1 MTHPKSVLMVT
12 MEPPTSHEDEFNDW
26 YDTEHFPQRCA
37 LPGFQSGSRWVCLD
51 GWPRWLAYYDL
62 ASAAALSTPEYK
74 AVSGANSTPW
84 SRRILP
90 RTVGRARIIAD
101 AAAATSAAP
110 LDPAPV
116 TRLLL
121 HGYPV
126 ASGTDA
132 VALAAAVGASLG
144 TQAHLIETRV
154 YIEQHDG
161 ASVVWGVSL
170 FAAPVLAGDLARTAA
185 HVGGVGAT
193 VFNLYG
199 PYRRGG

>member
-12 MEPPTSHEDEFNDW
+12 MEPPASHEDEFNDW
-26 YDTEHFPQRCA
+26 YDTEHYPQRLA

-62 ASAAALSTPEYK
+62 ESNGALSTPEYT
-74 AVSGANSTPW
+74 AVSGPNSTPW
-84 SRRILP
+84 SRRMLP

-101 AAAATSAAP
+101 AAAGTSPTP

-126 ASGTDA
+126 AGGADA
-132 VALAAAVGASLG
+132 GALAAAVGASLR

-154 YIEQHDG
+154 YIEEQDG
-161 ASVVWGVSL
+161 AAVVWGVSL
-170 FAAPVLAGDLARTAA
+170 FAAPVQASDLARAAA
-185 HVGGVGAT
+185 HVGGVGAI